1 MIKFMV
7 FFAGIGTFLGFA
19 QQQRFACV
27 DPQVV
32 MQESQMVKSKRSQL
46 LAKREGY
53 QKQLDEMSKKLEE
66 LKKQIDSKATAQK
79 VREEKMKEFEKIQG
93 EGLELQQKAQKELV
107 ELGEKLE
114 NEIVSKV
121 RSISEELAKNRGF
134 SAVVDCGVFFYKSP
148 DIDITKE
155 VVQRLDQQ
163 R

>member
-1 MIKFMV
+1 MFKFMALLTGALV
-7 FFAGIGTFLGFA
+7 SFSFA

-32 MQESQMVKSKRSQL
+32 MQESQMVKSRRSQL
-46 LAKREGY
+46 IAKREGY

-79 VREEKMKEFEKIQG
+79 VREEKIKEFEKIQG
-93 EGLELQQKAQKELV
+93 EGIELQQRAQRELM

-114 NEIVSKV
+114 NEVASRV
-121 RSISEELAKNRGF
+121 RSISEELAKSRGF
-134 SAVVDCGVFFYKSP
+134 SAIVDCSVFFYKSP
-148 DIDITKE
+148 ELDITKE

-163 R
+163 K